1 MKKQKKVLVLL
12 LLLLVVTTSV
22 NALKNVIAV
31 DNKEY
36 KTTIIDENGLEIEV
50 ATIRSN
56 EVVGTEEYIK
66 SNLNEKYSKNTKME
80 PKDVL
85 YVKHIIADSSILVGE
100 QTINN
105 LFYGEQL
112 DAFIMMNDFAS
123 VLYDL
128 DENSDYY
135 VAIANTLYDDPT
147 YQVTD
152 HCFAYTNMNGETV
165 SDCIYDSE
173 TGLVYIPKKYTEENK
188 NGVGMNTQVE
198 LLQMV
203 DTQNP
208 MSTFNVKVN
217 VEEGV
222 LGEFAP
228 SGEVNVESIA
238 TEFGIKIALN
248 EDAKNDI
255 TENYFKILVNDVE
268 THAYKYYP
276 NEGIIVIQA
285 MPNTIDTV
293 EIDISPDNI

>member
-1 MKKQKKVLVLL
+1 
-12 LLLLVVTTSV
+12 
-22 NALKNVIAV
+22 
-31 DNKEY
+31 
-36 KTTIIDENGLEIEV
+36 
-50 ATIRSN
+50 
-56 EVVGTEEYIK
+56 
-66 SNLNEKYSKNTKME
+66 ME